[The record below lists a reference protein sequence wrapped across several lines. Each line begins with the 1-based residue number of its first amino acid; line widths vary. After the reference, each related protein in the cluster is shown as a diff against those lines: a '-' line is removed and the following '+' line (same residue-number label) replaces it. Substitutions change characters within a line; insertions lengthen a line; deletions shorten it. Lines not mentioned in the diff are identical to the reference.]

1 MLAVPLARAA
11 VICSAEAY
19 PFGPEAASPA
29 FVRCEIVARCF
40 FAERGAKGAWMN
52 GSNL

>member
-11 VICSAEAY
+11 VICGAEAY

-29 FVRCEIVARCF
+29 FVRCEIMARCF
-40 FAERGAKGAWMN
+40 SLSAAQKVLE
-52 GSNL
+52 